1 MSIEELKKLN
11 QTGNSFFITLPK
23 KYVYALGVKLHDLF
37 IVRLTQNKIEVIPY
51 ERNNQCQKK

>member
-11 QTGNSFFITLPK
+11 LTGNSFFITLPK
-23 KYVYALGVKLHDLF
+23 KYVYAIGLKLHDL
-37 IVRLTQNKIEVIPY
+37 IVVRLTNGKLELIPY

>member
-11 QTGNSFFITLPK
+11 LTGNSFFVTIPK
-23 KYVYALGVKLHDLF
+23 KYIYALGLKLHDL
-37 IVRLTQNKIEVIPY
+37 IVLRLSNNKIELIPY